1 MSKALPAYMYK
12 DPSEVLER
20 KQEAAIK
27 KSCLGCIHGFSMEF
41 ASGMVAQGCDKH
53 KRYGR
58 RCELYQEIK

>member
-1 MSKALPAYMYK
+1 MSKVLPAYMYK

-41 ASGMVAQGCDKH
+41 ASRMVAHGCEKNR
-53 KRYGR
+53 RYGK
-58 RCELYQEIK
+58 RCEIYQEIK